1 MWLSFKKETAEEK
14 ARRSL
19 VEADIQALES
29 GQILPRAKHRIEH
42 HIASGG
48 RFFSTDMTAKE
59 HLLIEECGV
68 QPLGQVIGSAFV
80 RIGKYLLNNRA
91 TGEIDLISDA
101 HRMAR
106 EKAVSRMTQE
116 AKLYGADGIVSVRL
130 KSERVSYFSDT
141 IEFTA
146 IGTSV
151 KVHGWEPQDLYD
163 APFTSELSAQE
174 FWQLIHAGYRP
185 VSLVFGISAYYI
197 HSNMETNF
205 LTQSGWT
212 MTQNQ
217 EVKEWSQGI
226 YAARDRAISWLQKDI
241 EKVNADGCIGMTV
254 ICDQERNDYT
264 VGNRECT
271 DLLVTFTAIGS
282 SIRKLTRP
290 HKLIERKP
298 LTVLNL
304 STKRFSSIVSR
315 TDEPSGSFVDD
326 DFEYYE

>member
-1 MWLSFKKETAEEK
+1 MWLSFKRETAEEK
-14 ARRSL
+14 ARRSR
-19 VEADIQALES
+19 VEADIQALDS
-29 GQILPRAKHRIEH
+29 GQVLPRARHRIDH
-42 HIASGG
+42 HIASSGK
-48 RFFSTDMTAKE
+48 FFSTDMTAKE
-59 HLLIEECGV
+59 HILIEECGV
-68 QPLGQVIGSAFV
+68 QPLGQVMGSAFV
-80 RIGKYLLNNRA
+80 RIGQYLLNNRT
-91 TGEIDLISDA
+91 TGEIDMISEA

-106 EKAVSRMTQE
+106 EKAVARMTQE
-116 AKLYGADGIVSVRL
+116 AKLYEADGIVSVRL
-130 KSERVSYFSDT
+130 KAEKISYFTDT

-146 IGTSV
+146 IGTAV

-197 HSNMETNF
+197 RSTLETNF
-205 LTQSGWT
+205 LTRRGW
-212 MTQNQ
+212 MTENQ
-217 EVKEWSQGI
+217 EVTEWSQGI
-226 YAARDRAISWLQKDI
+226 YTARDRAIGWLQKDI
-241 EKVNADGCIGMTV
+241 EKSNADGCIGMTV
-254 ICDQERNDYT
+254 DCDLERNVYT
-264 VGNRECT
+264 ARNTECS

-290 HKLIERKP
+290 HKQIERKP

-315 TDEPSGSFVDD
+315 TDELSGSFVDE